1 MNRGFGP
8 NRGLQVSLVERLRTE
23 VQRNCH
29 IADARHAAD
38 LGMCT
43 YLMRMREFY
52 RWEKGLPLGERLEND
67 AVGDWLSERE
77 ALWAELSDS
86 DYAPLGI
93 AGERFDPFDAEAINA
108 ALEPHGLVYSAGL
121 VQGAKAHFFL
131 GRLERR
137 EDPVEGF
144 SLRVSDRELAR
155 GLSAPPAMLQGRTI
169 FVRREALQR
178 MLWERL
184 EMWRWS
190 RADNGFARAFAAYD
204 FDRDLHGS
212 LARMT
217 DDEVAAAVEH
227 EIGEFEAGCLL
238 GDDWNRMLLD
248 ISGTPA
254 ELMARAVRDHVADCR
269 RTLPMLT
276 RTRRESSLH
285 FFFGNLTGMRKEIFP
300 GLQAGYRECLAA
312 GDCESL
318 QAIAGVGREHWLG
331 VAREMLDLHRALDTR
346 SAQPIARLVQENTL

>member
-1 MNRGFGP
+1 M
-8 NRGLQVSLVERLRTE
+8 VSFVERLRSE

-43 YLMRMREFY
+43 YLMRMREYY

-67 AVGDWLSERE
+67 SVGDWLSERE
-77 ALWAELSDS
+77 ALWAELAEC
-86 DYAPLGI
+86 DYAPLDVG
-93 AGERFDPFDAEAINA
+93 GERFDPFDAEPINA
-108 ALEPHGLVYSAGL
+108 ALEPHRLVYSAGL
-121 VQGAKAHFFL
+121 MYGAKAHFFL
-131 GRLERR
+131 GHLERR
-137 EDPVEGF
+137 EDPVDGF

-178 MLWERL
+178 LLWEKL

-204 FDRDLHGS
+204 FDSDLHGS

-217 DDEVAAAVEH
+217 DAELAAAVEH
-227 EIGEFEAGCLL
+227 EIGEFEAGRLL

-248 ISGTPA
+248 IAGTPA
-254 ELMARAVRDHVADCR
+254 EPMARAVRDHIADCT

-276 RTRRESSLH
+276 RMRQETSLH
-285 FFFGNLTGMRKEIFP
+285 FFFGNLAGMRREIFP

-312 GDCESL
+312 DDCEPL
-318 QAIAGVGREHWLG
+318 QAIAEVGREHWAGL
-331 VAREMLDLHRALDTR
+331 AREMLDLHRALGTG
-346 SAQPIARLVQENTL
+346 SAQPIARLVRENYL

>member
-1 MNRGFGP
+1 M
-8 NRGLQVSLVERLRTE
+8 VSFVEQLRSD

-43 YLMRMREFY
+43 YLMRMREYY

-77 ALWAELSDS
+77 ALWADLAER
-86 DYAPLGI
+86 DYSPVRI
-93 AGERFDPFDAEAINA
+93 ADERFDPFDAEAINDV
-108 ALEPHGLVYSAGL
+108 LESHGLVYSAGL
-121 VQGAKAHFFL
+121 AHGAKAHFFL

-137 EDPVEGF
+137 EDPVDGF
-144 SLRVSDRELAR
+144 SLRVSDQELAR

-169 FVRREALQR
+169 FVRREALRR

-204 FDRDLHGS
+204 FDNDLHGA

-217 DDEVAAAVEH
+217 DAELAAAVEH
-227 EIGEFEAGCLL
+227 EIGEFEAGRLL
-238 GDDWNRMLLD
+238 GEEWNGMLLD
-248 ISGTPA
+248 VAGTPA
-254 ELMARAVRDHVADCR
+254 ELMARAVRDHIADCT

-276 RTRRESSLH
+276 RTRQETSLH
-285 FFFGNLTGMRKEIFP
+285 FYFGNLTGMRKEIFP
-300 GLQAGYRECLAA
+300 GLQAGYRECLVG
-312 GDCESL
+312 GDCEPL
-318 QAIAGVGREHWLG
+318 QAIVGVGREHWAG
-331 VAREMLDLHRALDTR
+331 VAREMLGLHRALGAG
-346 SAQPIARLVQENTL
+346 SAQPIARLVKENYL